1 MLDAEQETYVEKTS
15 FILLNQLIAQCNASY
30 EGLAHLKSQLRS
42 FIQKQQK
49 IKLLLP
55 AFPCKTN
62 NLDKVLGHTPDIGE
76 YLVLR
81 KFVQCIRDIQSVY
94 EPGITFYIFSD
105 YHTFSDYIS
114 VDLEHHYD
122 YSDNLRKMVANM
134 NCSDSL
140 KIMNFEHFDEFKD
153 LKDTEYFNGLREMFG
168 EPDYADNFSKLKLK
182 NNKMNQTYLG
192 LKKFMNQDQ
201 KHILAPLSYK
211 ERRQRLAQIAKGMM
225 VQGKALDNFLQQKF
239 ADCIRLSIHEH
250 PMIGK
255 KYSLFL
261 FNERQFKTPWHST
274 LLFDASRGE
283 FIVDSKENHLKRSGL
298 IVPVTHDG
306 KPWCYLQLNL
316 ASEQSITA
324 LSQIKAELMLEKF
337 ALRLECSSPNIS
349 LSMLN
354 PKELSHLVR
363 EFGSVR
369 LRGFSTLSHP
379 TELQHWYLNQR
390 SAITWDFG
398 VTVEGLKSRAVDLP
412 VHWALSCPPVSMDI
426 DSQRYQYEDFTPHEY
441 AVYCATSDANNVWE
455 TVDSALAVLTLEG
468 QEREQLRHTVMHYA
482 NFTPEHSGTAR
493 HPLVRYCSTSRQ
505 DVLRWQDLHHEHGYQ
520 IQLDDVNVSAEQ
532 SAIHQRLSM
541 LCHNPKVCVEHSLQ
555 QGDLLLINNLT
566 TLQSCQTAHKDE
578 YWRIHLQPE
587 SINSPWQPHNRVASP
602 VSETA

>member
-1 MLDAEQETYVEKTS
+1 MLNANQETYVEKIS

-30 EGLAHLKSQLRS
+30 EGLAHLKSQLRN

-49 IKLLLP
+49 IQLLLP

-94 EPGITFYIFSD
+94 EPGVIFYIFSD

-114 VDLEHHYD
+114 VNLEHHYD

-140 KIMNFEHFDEFKD
+140 KIMNLEHFDEFKN
-153 LKDTEYFNGLREMFG
+153 LKDTQYFDSLREIFG
-168 EPDYADNFSKLKLK
+168 EPDYAKNFSKLKLK

-211 ERRQRLAQIAKGMM
+211 DRRQRLAQIAKGMM

-250 PMIGK
+250 PMVGK

-274 LLFDASRGE
+274 LLFDASRGK
-283 FIVDSKENHLKRSGL
+283 FIVDSKENHLKRPGL

-306 KPWCYLQLNL
+306 KPWCYLQLNVINRQNV
-316 ASEQSITA
+316 EA
-324 LSQIKAELMLEKF
+324 LSQLKAELMLEKF
-337 ALRLECSSPNIS
+337 ALMLECSSPHAS
-349 LSMLN
+349 FSMLH

-369 LRGFSTLSHP
+369 LRGFSPLNHS
-379 TELQHWYLNQR
+379 TELQAWYLNQR
-390 SAITWDFG
+390 SAVTWDFE
-398 VTVEGLKSRAVDLP
+398 VNVEGLKSRSIDLP
-412 VHWALSCPPVSMDI
+412 FHWALSCPPVSMNI

-441 AVYCATSDANNVWE
+441 AVYCAESDANNVWE
-455 TVDSALAVLTLEG
+455 TTDATLAVLALEG
-468 QEREQLRHTVMHYA
+468 QEREQLRHTVMHYS
-482 NFTPEHSGTAR
+482 NFTPEHVGTTQ
-493 HPLVRYCSTSRQ
+493 HPIIRYCSISRQ
-505 DVLRWQDLHHEHGYQ
+505 EVLRWQDLQHAHGFQ
-520 IQLDDVNVSAEQ
+520 THIEGVNDLAEQ
-532 SAIHQRLSM
+532 SSIHQHLST
-541 LCHNPKVCVEHSLQ
+541 LCHSPKVCVEYSLQ

-566 TLQSCQTAHKDE
+566 TLQACQTSNKDE

-587 SINSPWQPHNRVASP
+587 SINSPWQPHNRLVSP
-602 VSETA
+602 VSEAV